1 MFKSVFTKVLTAAAL
16 TSAIGFANAT
26 PIDDLQQFNRNT
38 KNASGSF
45 TQKVIGKSGVA
56 KKISSGSVVFA
67 RPGKFRWTYTHPY
80 EQVLVSNGKTL
91 TIFDKDLNQVTK
103 RSLGSAIGSSPAA
116 ILFGGSDLSANF
128 TLSDGGEA
136 DGRAWV
142 TAVPKSRSGN
152 FTKVNIG
159 LRNGLPDAMELY
171 DTLGQVTV
179 LNFSGVSQ
187 NSGAAA
193 STFTFSAPE
202 GSIQSK

>member
-1 MFKSVFTKVLTAAAL
+1 LFHF
-16 TSAIGFANAT
+16 
-26 PIDDLQQFNRNT
+26 
-38 KNASGSF
+38 
-45 TQKVIGKSGVA
+45 
-56 KKISSGSVVFA
+56 
-67 RPGKFRWTYTHPY
+67 
-80 EQVLVSNGKTL
+80 
-91 TIFDKDLNQVTK
+91 KDLTQVTK